1 MKRKVE
7 MFFSQDVTDEQMSR
21 VKSQIFDYTAV
32 GKMFVYYRSLE
43 DDFEAIRF
51 IHEGNKDTIST
62 FAERD
67 NLHETIT
74 SFVEMNAYEED
85 KERILEVL
93 NPEYY
98 KKALN
103 NKKRES
109 LYYRWLSDD
118 GNFYFFRLEI
128 YKVEPA
134 DEVPKTII
142 IGCEQMDAEFKQE
155 FEKKEFQ
162 ISLF

>member
-103 NKKRES
+103 NKKKRKFI
-109 LYYRWLSDD
+109 L
-118 GNFYFFRLEI
+118 
-128 YKVEPA
+128 
-134 DEVPKTII
+134 
-142 IGCEQMDAEFKQE
+142 
-155 FEKKEFQ
+155 
-162 ISLF
+162 